1 LARRNNP
8 ERFAAPQPDDS
19 SPAPNIHNDAPQAD
33 PLAFVVPTE
42 FVNLPSQGKYY
53 PIGHPLHGSETLE
66 IRYMTAKEEDLL
78 SSQGLLEKGLVL
90 DRLIENLIVDKKMR
104 SRDLLIADRDA
115 ILVAARASAYG
126 HNYQTK
132 LTCGQCGD
140 SETHDYDLGTAL
152 MKPPLDAEELSAEG
166 ITTNEDGT
174 FSVSIPNSPVEV
186 VFRLLNG
193 HDERAMMDAAQVR
206 KKRKLPDQWVTDQLN
221 AMLVSV
227 LDHTEKAT
235 LQKFVETLPL
245 RDSRFLRQTYETVCP
260 AVKLRK
266 EFVCGQ
272 CGHEDE
278 ITFPF
283 TTDFF
288 WPDAGI

>member
-1 LARRNNP
+1 MARRNNP
-8 ERFAAPQPDDS
+8 ERFAAPQQDDT
-19 SPAPNIHNDAPQAD
+19 SPATIAASESPQVD

-53 PIGHPLHGSETLE
+53 AASHPLHGAETLE
-66 IRYMTAKEEDLL
+66 IRYMTAREEDLL

-90 DRLIENLIVDKKMR
+90 DRLIENLVVDRKIR

-115 ILVAARASAYG
+115 VLVAARASAYG

-132 LTCGQCGD
+132 LTCAQCGE
-140 SETHDYDLGTAL
+140 SGTHDYDLGTAL
-152 MKPPLDAEELSAEG
+152 MKPPLEDSELATIG
-166 ITTNEDGT
+166 VTPNENGT
-174 FSVSIPNSPVEV
+174 FDVSIPNSPVGV
-186 VFRLLNG
+186 GFRLLNG
-193 HDERAMMDAAQVR
+193 HDERSMMDAAQVR
-206 KKRKLPDQWVTDQLN
+206 KKRKMTDQWVTDQLK

-227 LDHTEKAT
+227 LGHTERAT
-235 LQKFVETLPL
+235 IQKFVDTLPL
-245 RDSRFLRQTYETVCP
+245 RDSRFLRKTYETVCP

-266 EFVCGQ
+266 EFVCDH
-272 CGHEDE
+272 CGHEDD

-288 WPDAGI
+288 WPDA